1 MRKIALLLAFLL
13 AAGSAGVFAETAI
26 STDFSISGD
35 ASVKFAYDLATG
47 GFGFTNS
54 ATGDISLTLASG
66 DATNDPGSGW
76 RGVISLTGF
85 KIDIGSGAGA
95 DFTGVT
101 GLNDAEFLLLDD
113 ATAADAD
120 VVDATTADEATL
132 LETATADSDILVTDP
147 SVEAYITNGDI
158 KIWVYDHPTNKA
170 TQVAAVEDADSGA
183 ENKDSDIGTDLSENG
198 GVKVAFGFDPVDIS
212 VGLTTLNDETGD
224 PDDQEFQLSATLDAS
239 FDPITVGVSLA
250 QDLGTSQGGATII
263 GSKVGGTF
271 GPATVSVG
279 VDVDTNAENFEAG
292 GGVDL
297 TVVDGV
303 DVGVDFI
310 YSDNTAV
317 ALDAEVAVG
326 LGIIDGL
333 DIDLAAG
340 LYDLAGGDTTAG
352 ADTRQDDELDVSIG
366 VDVSFATDAL
376 GGSLT
381 TAVGFDTDTI
391 NGGDA
396 TNGADLT
403 VTLAGQIPNTQ
414 FVLAWK
420 DTDLTEFDGA
430 VSFTTKVSY

>member
-35 ASVKFAYDLATG
+35 ASLKFAYDLATG

-66 DATNDPGSGW
+66 DATNDPGSDW

-101 GLNDAEFLLLDD
+101 GLDDDEFLLLDD
-113 ATAADAD
+113 ATAANSTEAD
-120 VVDATTADEATL
+120 L
-132 LETATADSDILVTDP
+132 LETGTADSDLLVTDP

-158 KIWVYDHPTNKA
+158 KIWVYDHPTNSA

-183 ENKDSDIGTDLSENG
+183 ENEDSDIGTDLSENG
-198 GVKVAFGFDPVDIS
+198 GVKVAFGFDPVDIT

-224 PDDQEFQLSATLDAS
+224 PEDQEFQLSATLDAS

-396 TNGADLT
+396 TNGADLK
-403 VTLAGQIPNTQ
+403 VTLAGQIPNTE
-414 FVLAWK
+414 FVLAWS
-420 DTDLTEFDGA
+420 DSDLSEFDGT

>member
-26 STDFSISGD
+26 STDFSVSGD
-35 ASVKFAYDLATG
+35 ASLKFAYDLATG

-66 DATNDPGSGW
+66 DATNDPGSDW

-101 GLNDAEFLLLDD
+101 GLDDDEFLLLDD
-113 ATAADAD
+113 ATAANSTEAD
-120 VVDATTADEATL
+120 L
-132 LETATADSDILVTDP
+132 LQTGTADSDILVTDP

-158 KIWVYDHPTNKA
+158 KIWVYDHPTNSA

-183 ENKDSDIGTDLSENG
+183 ENEDSDIGTDLSENG

-224 PDDQEFQLSATLDAS
+224 PEDQEFQLSATLDAS

-391 NGGDA
+391 NSGDA

-403 VTLAGQIPNTQ
+403 VTLAGQIPNTE
-414 FVLAWK
+414 FVLAWS
-420 DTDLTEFDGA
+420 DSDLSEFDGT
-430 VSFTTKVSY
+430 VSLTTKVSY

>member
-35 ASVKFAYDLATG
+35 ASLKFAYDLATG

-66 DATNDPGSGW
+66 DATNDPGSDW

-85 KIDIGSGAGA
+85 KIDIGSGAGG

-101 GLNDAEFLLLDD
+101 GLDDDEFLLLDD
-113 ATAADAD
+113 ATAANSTEAD
-120 VVDATTADEATL
+120 L
-132 LETATADSDILVTDP
+132 LQTGTADSDILVTDP

-158 KIWVYDHPTNKA
+158 KIWVYDHPTNSA

-183 ENKDSDIGTDLSENG
+183 ENEDSDIGTDLSENG
-198 GVKVAFGFDPVDIS
+198 GVKVAFGFDPVDIT

-224 PDDQEFQLSATLDAS
+224 PEDQEFQLSATLDAS
-239 FDPITVGVSLA
+239 FDPVTVGVSLA
-250 QDLGTSQGGATII
+250 QDLGTSQDGATII

-403 VTLAGQIPNTQ
+403 VTLAGQIPNTE
-414 FVLAWK
+414 FVLAWS
-420 DTDLTEFDGA
+420 DSDLSEFDGA

>member
-35 ASVKFAYDLATG
+35 ASLKFAYDLATG

-101 GLNDAEFLLLDD
+101 GLDDDEFLLLDD
-113 ATAADAD
+113 ATAANSTEAD
-120 VVDATTADEATL
+120 L
-132 LETATADSDILVTDP
+132 LQTGTADSDILVTDP

-158 KIWVYDHPTNKA
+158 KIWVYDHPTNSA
-170 TQVAAVEDADSGA
+170 TQVAAVEDDDSGA
-183 ENKDSDIGTDLSENG
+183 ENEDSDIGTDLSENG
-198 GVKVAFGFDPVDIS
+198 GVKVAFGFDPVDIT

-224 PDDQEFQLSATLDAS
+224 PEDQEFQLSATLDAS

-340 LYDLAGGDTTAG
+340 LYDLAGGDTAAG

-396 TNGADLT
+396 TNGADLK
-403 VTLAGQIPNTQ
+403 VTLAGQIPNTE
-414 FVLAWK
+414 FVLAWS
-420 DTDLTEFDGA
+420 DSDLSEFDGA

>member
-26 STDFSISGD
+26 STDFSVSGD
-35 ASVKFAYDLATG
+35 ASLKFAYDLATG
-47 GFGFTNS
+47 GYGFTNS

-66 DATNDPGSGW
+66 DATNDPGSDW

-101 GLNDAEFLLLDD
+101 GLDDDEFLLLDD
-113 ATAADAD
+113 ATAANSTEAD
-120 VVDATTADEATL
+120 L
-132 LETATADSDILVTDP
+132 LQTGTADSDILVTDP

-158 KIWVYDHPTNKA
+158 KIWVYDHPTNSA

-183 ENKDSDIGTDLSENG
+183 ENEDSDIGTDLSENG

-224 PDDQEFQLSATLDAS
+224 PEDQEFQLSATLDAS

-391 NGGDA
+391 NSGDA

-403 VTLAGQIPNTQ
+403 VTLAGQIPNTE
-414 FVLAWK
+414 FVLAWS
-420 DTDLTEFDGA
+420 DSDLSEFDGT
-430 VSFTTKVSY
+430 VSLTTKVSY

>member
-35 ASVKFAYDLATG
+35 ASLKFAYDLATG

-66 DATNDPGSGW
+66 DATNDPGSDW

-101 GLNDAEFLLLDD
+101 GLDDDEFLLLDD
-113 ATAADAD
+113 ATAANSTEAD
-120 VVDATTADEATL
+120 L
-132 LETATADSDILVTDP
+132 LETGTADSDILVTDP

-158 KIWVYDHPTNKA
+158 KIWVYDHPTNSA

-183 ENKDSDIGTDLSENG
+183 ENEDSDIGTDLSENG

-224 PDDQEFQLSATLDAS
+224 PEDQEFQLSATLDAS

-403 VTLAGQIPNTQ
+403 VTLAGQIPNTE
-414 FVLAWK
+414 FVLAWS
-420 DTDLTEFDGA
+420 DSDLSEFDGT
-430 VSFTTKVSY
+430 VSLTTKVSY

>member
-35 ASVKFAYDLATG
+35 ASLKFAYDLATG

-66 DATNDPGSGW
+66 DATNDPGSDW

-101 GLNDAEFLLLDD
+101 GLEDDEFLLLDD
-113 ATAADAD
+113 ATAANSTEAD
-120 VVDATTADEATL
+120 L
-132 LETATADSDILVTDP
+132 LETGTADSDLLVTDP

-158 KIWVYDHPTNKA
+158 KIWVYDHPTNSA
-170 TQVAAVEDADSGA
+170 TQVAAVEDDDSGA
-183 ENKDSDIGTDLSENG
+183 ENEDSDIGTDLSENG

-224 PDDQEFQLSATLDAS
+224 PEDQEFQLSATLDAS

-391 NGGDA
+391 NSGDA
-396 TNGADLT
+396 TNGADLK
-403 VTLAGQIPNTQ
+403 VTLAGQIPNTE
-414 FVLAWK
+414 FVLAWS
-420 DTDLTEFDGA
+420 DSDLSEFDGA

>member
-35 ASVKFAYDLATG
+35 ASLKFAYDLATG

-66 DATNDPGSGW
+66 DATNDPGSDW

-101 GLNDAEFLLLDD
+101 GLDDDEFLLLDD
-113 ATAADAD
+113 ATAANSTEAD
-120 VVDATTADEATL
+120 L
-132 LETATADSDILVTDP
+132 LQTGTADSDILVTDP

-158 KIWVYDHPTNKA
+158 KIWVYDHPTNSA
-170 TQVAAVEDADSGA
+170 TQVAAVEDDDSGA
-183 ENKDSDIGTDLSENG
+183 ENEDSDIGTDLSENG
-198 GVKVAFGFDPVDIS
+198 GVKVAFGFDPVDIT

-224 PDDQEFQLSATLDAS
+224 PEDQEFQLSATLDAS

-396 TNGADLT
+396 TNGADLK
-403 VTLAGQIPNTQ
+403 VTLAGQIPNTE
-414 FVLAWK
+414 FVLAWS
-420 DTDLTEFDGA
+420 DSDLSEFDGA

>member
-26 STDFSISGD
+26 STDFSVSGD
-35 ASVKFAYDLATG
+35 ASLKFAYDLATG
-47 GFGFTNS
+47 GYGFTNS

-66 DATNDPGSGW
+66 DATNDPGSDW

-101 GLNDAEFLLLDD
+101 GLDDDEFLLLDD
-113 ATAADAD
+113 ATAANSTEAD
-120 VVDATTADEATL
+120 L
-132 LETATADSDILVTDP
+132 LQTGTADSDILVTDP

-158 KIWVYDHPTNKA
+158 KIWVYDHPTNSA

-183 ENKDSDIGTDLSENG
+183 ENEDSDIGTDLSENG

-224 PDDQEFQLSATLDAS
+224 PEDQEFQLSATLDAS

-250 QDLGTSQGGATII
+250 QDLGTSQDGATII

-391 NGGDA
+391 NSGDA

-403 VTLAGQIPNTQ
+403 VTLAGQIPNTE
-414 FVLAWK
+414 FVLAWS
-420 DTDLTEFDGA
+420 DSDLSEFDGT
-430 VSFTTKVSY
+430 VSLTTKVSY